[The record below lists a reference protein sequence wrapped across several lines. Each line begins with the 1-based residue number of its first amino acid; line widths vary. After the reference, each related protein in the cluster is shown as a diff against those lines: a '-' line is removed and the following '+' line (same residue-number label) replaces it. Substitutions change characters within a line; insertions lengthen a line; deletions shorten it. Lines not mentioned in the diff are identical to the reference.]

1 MKRSSVE
8 MAVGVFVLIGLV
20 CVGYLTIKLGQ
31 MQVFGGEYYL
41 VEARFQNV
49 SGLRNGA
56 SVEMSGVQIGQVSS
70 VNLNLEDQAAV
81 VQLKIRKD
89 LKLTEDVIAS
99 VKTAG
104 LIGDKY
110 IKLSPGGA
118 EEIIKPG
125 GRITETQSAVD
136 LEDLI
141 SKYVFGGV

>member
-1 MKRSSVE
+1 
-8 MAVGVFVLIGLV
+8 
-20 CVGYLTIKLGQ
+20 
-31 MQVFGGEYYL
+31 MQVFGGDYYL
-41 VEARFQNV
+41 VEARFQNI

-56 SVEMSGVQIGQVSS
+56 SVEMSGVQIGQVTSIG
-70 VNLNLEDQAAV
+70 LNLEDKAAV
-81 VQLKIRKD
+81 VHLKIRKD
-89 LKLTEDVIAS
+89 LALSEDVIAS

-118 EEIIKPG
+118 EETIKPG

>member
-1 MKRSSVE
+1 
-8 MAVGVFVLIGLV
+8 MAVGVFMIIGLV
-20 CVGYLTIKLGQ
+20 CVGYLTIKLGR
-31 MQVFGGEYYL
+31 MQVFGGDYYL
-41 VEARFQNV
+41 VEARFQNI

-56 SVEMSGVQIGQVSS
+56 SVEMSGVQIGQVASIG
-70 VNLNLEDQAAV
+70 LNLEDKAAV

-89 LKLTEDVIAS
+89 LALSEDVIAS

-118 EEIIKPG
+118 EETIKPG

>member
-8 MAVGVFVLIGLV
+8 MAVGVFMIIGLV
-20 CVGYLTIKLGQ
+20 CVGYLTIKLGR
-31 MQVFGGEYYL
+31 MQVFGGDYYL
-41 VEARFQNV
+41 VEARFQNI

-56 SVEMSGVQIGQVSS
+56 SVEMSGVQIGQVASIG
-70 VNLNLEDQAAV
+70 LNLEDKAAV

-89 LKLTEDVIAS
+89 LALSEDVIAS

-118 EEIIKPG
+118 EETIKPG

>member
-1 MKRSSVE
+1 
-8 MAVGVFVLIGLV
+8 MAVGVFMIIGLV

-31 MQVFGGEYYL
+31 MQVFGGDYYL
-41 VEARFQNV
+41 VEARFQNI

-56 SVEMSGVQIGQVSS
+56 SVEMSGVQIGQVASIG
-70 VNLNLEDQAAV
+70 LNLEDKAAV
-81 VQLKIRKD
+81 VHLKIRKD
-89 LKLTEDVIAS
+89 LALSEDVIAS

-118 EEIIKPG
+118 EETIKPG